1 MVWRAKLDSLQE
13 NLELAETNPI
23 DNGGDLGATLLAGAF
38 ISEAELRSAQEIAA
52 KSNKK
57 LSEVLLEQGLI
68 DSEVLG
74 SVLSLKYGVPVVN
87 LARFEVQPEAIA
99 LVPEQVAR
107 EHRILPVSLD
117 GNTLTIATDDPHDFR
132 AVNALASLTRKR
144 IVPVIAVGMKLDEA
158 IDGNYKLTSQIEQQV
173 SQIVNL
179 KVETAVGDVSEAEA
193 LKQAPVVQA
202 VDMIL
207 TQAVRDRASD
217 IHIEPQED
225 SLLIRNRI
233 DGVLHD
239 AVRLPLGVHTAIL
252 TRIKVLANL
261 NIAERRRPQD
271 GQFSASV
278 GNKRVDFRVATIEG
292 SHGEMA
298 VLRVLDKS
306 MLLIKLPELGM
317 TPTVLQPFEKLL
329 ASPFGMIL
337 VNGPTGSGKTT
348 TLYAALQKLDAKE
361 RNIMTVEDPIEYG
374 FKGISQIQV
383 NRQAGITFPVGL
395 RAIMRLDPDVILV
408 GEIRDAE
415 TATTAVQ
422 AAITGHLVLSSIHA
436 NDAVSALI
444 RLIDMG
450 VEPFLVT
457 SAVIGSL
464 SQRLVRK
471 VCPYC
476 RQMTEVSPA
485 EAMAYTTAMG
495 ETRDK
500 FSIGRGCNFC
510 SRSGFLGRIG
520 VYELL
525 TLTDALRKALI
536 KGTSASE
543 LKEQAVKEGMTPM
556 GRDGMQ
562 KVKDGLTA
570 PGEVMRNVFT
580 IL

>member
-1 MVWRAKLDSLQE
+1 
-13 NLELAETNPI
+13 LAERNST
-23 DNGGDLGATLLAGAF
+23 DNSGDLGATLLKGAF
-38 ISEAELRSAQEIAA
+38 ISEAELRTAQEMADR
-52 KSNKK
+52 SNKK
-57 LSEVLLEQGLI
+57 LAEVLLEQGLI
-68 DSEVLG
+68 DSEVLA

-107 EHRILPVSLD
+107 EHRILPVSVD
-117 GNTLTIATDDPHDFR
+117 GDTLTVATEDPHDFR

-144 IVPVIAVGMKLDEA
+144 IVTVIPMGMKLEKA

-173 SQIVNL
+173 NLSQLANL
-179 KVETAVGDVSEAEA
+179 KVETEVGDVSEVES

-202 VDMIL
+202 VDMML

-225 SLLIRNRI
+225 GLLVRNRI

-239 AVRLPLGVHTAIL
+239 AVRLPSGVHTAIL

-271 GQFSASV
+271 GQFGATV
-278 GNKRVDFRVATIEG
+278 GNKRVDFRVATVEG
-292 SHGEMA
+292 AHGEMA

-317 TPTVLQPFEKLL
+317 TPSVLQPFDKLL

-348 TLYAALQKLDAKE
+348 TLYSALQKLDAKE
-361 RNIMTVEDPIEYG
+361 RNIMTIEDPIEYS
-374 FKGISQIQV
+374 FKGINQIQV

-436 NDAVSALI
+436 NDAVSAMI

-476 RQMTEVSPA
+476 RQTTDVPAA
-485 EAMAYTTAMG
+485 EAMAYATAMG

-500 FSIGRGCNFC
+500 FSVGRGCNFC

-525 TLTDALRKALI
+525 TLTDAMRKMLI
-536 KGTSASE
+536 KGAGASE
-543 LKEQAVKEGMTPM
+543 LKELAIKEGMIPM
-556 GRDGMQ
+556 SRDGMQ

>member
-1 MVWRAKLDSLQE
+1 
-13 NLELAETNPI
+13 LAEKNST
-23 DNGGDLGATLLAGAF
+23 DNSGDLGATLLNGAF
-38 ISEAELRSAQEIAA
+38 ISEAELKSAQEIAA

-57 LSEVLLEQGLI
+57 LTEVLLEEGLI
-68 DSEVLG
+68 DTEVLA

-87 LARFEVQPEAIA
+87 LARFEVQPQAIA
-99 LVPEQVAR
+99 LVPEQMAR

-117 GNTLTIATDDPHDFR
+117 GDTLTIATDDPHDFK
-132 AVNALASLTRKR
+132 AVNTIASVTRKR
-144 IVPVIAVGMKLDEA
+144 IVTVIPVGMKLDKA

-173 SQIVNL
+173 NQIVNL
-179 KVETAVGDVSEAEA
+179 KVETEAPVDVSDAEA

-202 VDMIL
+202 VDMML

-239 AVRLPLGVHTAIL
+239 AVRLPLGVHSAIL
-252 TRIKVLANL
+252 TRIKVLSNL

-271 GQFSASV
+271 GQFSATV
-278 GNKRVDFRVATIEG
+278 GNKRVDFRVATVE
-292 SHGEMA
+292 SAHGEMA

-348 TLYAALQKLDAKE
+348 TLYSALQKLDAKE
-361 RNIMTVEDPIEYG
+361 RNIMTIEDPIEYG
-374 FKGISQIQV
+374 FKGINQIQV

-476 RQMTEVSPA
+476 RQMVEVPPA
-485 EAMAYTTAMG
+485 EAMAYATAMN
-495 ETRDK
+495 ETKDK

-510 SRSGFLGRIG
+510 SRSGFLGRVG
-520 VYELL
+520 AFELL
-525 TLTDALRKALI
+525 TLSDSLRKALI

-543 LKEQAVKEGMTPM
+543 LKEQAVKEGMIPM

-562 KVKDGLTA
+562 KVKDGITT

>member
-1 MVWRAKLDSLQE
+1 
-13 NLELAETNPI
+13 LAERNPI
-23 DNGGDLGATLLAGAF
+23 DNGGDLGAMLLKGAF
-38 ISEAELRSAQEIAA
+38 ISDAELKTAQEIAV
-52 KSNKK
+52 KSNKR

-107 EHRILPVSLD
+107 EHRVLPVAVD
-117 GNTLTIATDDPHDFR
+117 GDTLTVATDDPHDFR
-132 AVNALASLTRKR
+132 AVNTLASLTRKR
-144 IVPVIAVGMKLDEA
+144 IQMVIPVGMKLDKA

-173 SQIVNL
+173 SLSQLANQKNL
-179 KVETAVGDVSEAEA
+179 KVETEVGDISEAEA

-202 VDMIL
+202 VDMML

-271 GQFSASV
+271 GQFSATL
-278 GNKRVDFRVATIEG
+278 GNKRVDFRVATVEG
-292 SHGEMA
+292 AHGEMA

-317 TPTVLQPFEKLL
+317 SPLVLQPFEKLL
-329 ASPFGMIL
+329 SSPFGMIL

-348 TLYAALQKLDAKE
+348 TLYAALQKLDSQGH
-361 RNIMTVEDPIEYG
+361 NIMTIEDPIEYG
-374 FKGISQIQV
+374 FKGINQIQV

-476 RQMTEVSPA
+476 RQVTEVPPA
-485 EAMAYTTAMG
+485 EAMAYATAMG

-510 SRSGFLGRIG
+510 TRSGYLGRIG

-525 TLTDALRKALI
+525 TVTDSLRKALM
-536 KGTSASE
+536 KGSSASE
-543 LKEQAVKEGMTPM
+543 LKEHAIREGMIPM

-580 IL
+580 IV

>member
-1 MVWRAKLDSLQE
+1 MADRNTINND
-13 NLELAETNPI
+13 
-23 DNGGDLGATLLAGAF
+23 GDLGATLVKGAF
-38 ISEAELRSAQEIAA
+38 ITEAELKTAQEIAA
-52 KSNKK
+52 RSNRK
-57 LSEVLLEQGLI
+57 LADVLLEQGLI

-74 SVLSLKYGVPVVN
+74 SLLSLKYGVPVVN
-87 LARFEVQPEAIA
+87 LGRIEVQPEAVA

-107 EHRILPVSLD
+107 EHRILPVSLNGD
-117 GNTLTIATDDPHDFR
+117 TLTIATDDPHDFK
-132 AVNALASLTRKR
+132 AINTLASLTRKR
-144 IVPVIAVGMKLDEA
+144 IVTVIPVGMRLEEA
-158 IDGNYKLTSQIEQQV
+158 IEGNYKLTSRIEQQV
-173 SQIVNL
+173 SQIAGI
-179 KVETAVGDVSEAEA
+179 KVETETGDISEAEA

-202 VDMIL
+202 VDMML

-233 DGVLHD
+233 DGVLHE

-271 GQFSASV
+271 GQFSATIN
-278 GNKRVDFRVATIEG
+278 GKRVDFRVATVEG

-317 TPTVLQPFEKLL
+317 SPSVLQPFDKLL

-337 VNGPTGSGKTT
+337 VSGPTGSGKTT
-348 TLYAALQKLDAKE
+348 TLYSALQKLDAKE
-361 RNIMTVEDPIEYG
+361 RNIMTIEDPIEYG
-374 FKGISQIQV
+374 FAGINQIQV

-408 GEIRDAE
+408 GEIRDTE

-436 NDAVSALI
+436 NDGVSSLI

-464 SQRLVRK
+464 SQRLVRR

-476 RQMTEVSPA
+476 RNMTEVPPA
-485 EAMAYTTAMG
+485 GAVAYATAMG

-500 FSIGRGCNFC
+500 FMVGRGCNFC
-510 SRSGFLGRIG
+510 SRSGFLGRVG

-525 TLTDALRKALI
+525 ALTDNLRKMVM
-536 KGTSASE
+536 KGVTASE
-543 LKEQAVKEGMTPM
+543 LKEQAISEGMIAM
-556 GRDGMQ
+556 GKDGMQ
-562 KVKDGLTA
+562 KVRDGLTT
-570 PGEVMRNVFT
+570 PGEIMKNVFT
-580 IL
+580 IV

>member
-1 MVWRAKLDSLQE
+1 
-13 NLELAETNPI
+13 LAERKSI
-23 DNGGDLGATLLAGAF
+23 DSGGDLGAMLLQGAF
-38 ISEAELRSAQEIAA
+38 ISDAELKTAQEIAVR
-52 KSNKK
+52 SNKK
-57 LSEVLLEQGLI
+57 LTEVILEQGLI
-68 DSEVLG
+68 DSEVLA
-74 SVLSLKYGVPVVN
+74 SILSLKYGVPVVN
-87 LARFEVQPEAIA
+87 LARFEIQPEAIA

-107 EHRILPVSLD
+107 EHRILPVSVD
-117 GNTLTIATDDPHDFR
+117 GDTLTVATEDPHDFR
-132 AVNALASLTRKR
+132 AVNTLASLTRKR
-144 IVPVIAVGMKLDEA
+144 IVTVIPVGMKLDKA

-173 SQIVNL
+173 SLSQLANLKNL
-179 KVETAVGDVSEAEA
+179 KVETEVGDISEAEA

-202 VDMIL
+202 VDMML

-225 SLLIRNRI
+225 GLLIRNRI

-239 AVRLPLGVHTAIL
+239 AVRLPLGVHSAIL
-252 TRIKVLANL
+252 TRIKVLSNL

-271 GQFSASV
+271 GQFGATV
-278 GNKRVDFRVATIEG
+278 GNKRVDFRVATVEG
-292 SHGEMA
+292 AHGEMA

-317 TPTVLQPFEKLL
+317 APSVLQPFERLL

-348 TLYAALQKLDAKE
+348 TLYAALQKLDAQGH
-361 RNIMTVEDPIEYG
+361 NIMTIEDPIEYS
-374 FKGISQIQV
+374 FKGINQIQV

-436 NDAVSALI
+436 NDAVSAMI

-476 RQMTEVSPA
+476 RQTIEVPPA
-485 EAMAYTTAMG
+485 EAVAYATAMG

-500 FSIGRGCNFC
+500 FAVGRGCNFC

-525 TLTDALRKALI
+525 TLSDSIRKSLI
-536 KGTSASE
+536 KGSSASE
-543 LKEQAVKEGMTPM
+543 LKEQAIKEGMVPM

-562 KVKDGLTA
+562 KVKDGLTT

>member
-1 MVWRAKLDSLQE
+1 MPDKNNRDKNNIED
-13 NLELAETNPI
+13 
-23 DNGGDLGATLLAGAF
+23 GGDLGATLLQGAF
-38 ISEAELRSAQEIAA
+38 ITEAELKTAQEIA
-52 KSNKK
+52 SRTNRK

-74 SVLSLKYGVPVVN
+74 SILSLKYGVPVVN
-87 LARFEVQPEAIA
+87 LARVEVQPEAIA

-107 EHRILPVSLD
+107 EHRILPVSLNGD
-117 GNTLTIATDDPHDFR
+117 TLTIATDDTHDFR
-132 AVNALASLTRKR
+132 TVNTLASLTRKR
-144 IVPVIAVGMKLDEA
+144 IVTVIPVGMRLEKA
-158 IDGNYKLTSQIEQQV
+158 IDSNYKLTSQIEQQV
-173 SQIVNL
+173 SQIVGL
-179 KVETAVGDVSEAEA
+179 KVETETAELTEAEV

-202 VDMIL
+202 VDMML

-225 SLLIRNRI
+225 CLLIRNRI
-233 DGVLHD
+233 DGVLHE
-239 AVRLPLGVHTAIL
+239 AVRLPLGVHTAIM

-271 GQFSASV
+271 GQFSATIN
-278 GNKRVDFRVATIEG
+278 GKRIDFRVATVEG

-306 MLLIKLPELGM
+306 VLLIRLPDLGM
-317 TPTVLQPFEKLL
+317 SPSVMQPFDKLL

-337 VNGPTGSGKTT
+337 VSGPTGSGKTT

-361 RNIMTVEDPIEYG
+361 RNIMTIEDPIEYA
-374 FKGISQIQV
+374 FAGINQIQV

-464 SQRLVRK
+464 SQRLVRR

-476 RQMTEVSPA
+476 RHMAEVSPA
-485 EAMAYTTAMG
+485 EAMAYATAMG

-500 FSIGRGCNFC
+500 FMIGRGCNFC

-525 TLTDALRKALI
+525 TLTDNLRKMVMR
-536 KGTSASE
+536 GVTASE
-543 LKEQAVKEGMTPM
+543 IKEQAIADGMIPM
-556 GRDGMQ
+556 GKDGMQ
-562 KVKDGLTA
+562 KVKDGLTT
-570 PGEVMRNVFT
+570 PGEVMKNVFT

>member
-1 MVWRAKLDSLQE
+1 M
-13 NLELAETNPI
+13 
-23 DNGGDLGATLLAGAF
+23 DNGADLGATLLKGAF
-38 ISEAELRSAQEIAA
+38 ISEAELRTAQEVADR
-52 KSNKK
+52 SNKK
-57 LSEVLLEQGLI
+57 LAEVILEQGLM
-68 DSEVLG
+68 DSEVLA

-117 GNTLTIATDDPHDFR
+117 GDTLTIATDDPHDFR
-132 AVNALASLTRKR
+132 AVNRIASLTRKR
-144 IVPVIAVGMKLDEA
+144 IVTVIPMGMKLDKA

-173 SQIVNL
+173 SHIVNM
-179 KVETAVGDVSEAEA
+179 KVETEVGDVSEVEA

-202 VDMIL
+202 VDMML

-271 GQFSASV
+271 GQFGATV
-278 GNKRVDFRVATIEG
+278 GNKRVDFRVATVEG
-292 SHGEMA
+292 SYGEMA

-317 TPTVLQPFEKLL
+317 TPSVLQPFEKLL

-348 TLYAALQKLDAKE
+348 TLYSALQKLDAKE
-361 RNIMTVEDPIEYG
+361 RNIMTIEDPIEYS
-374 FKGISQIQV
+374 FKSINQIQV

-408 GEIRDAE
+408 GEIRDTE

-476 RQMTEVSPA
+476 RQTIEVSAA
-485 EAMAYTTAMG
+485 EAMAYATAMG
-495 ETRDK
+495 ESKGK

-520 VYELL
+520 VFELL
-525 TLTDALRKALI
+525 TLTDSMRKALM

-543 LKEQAVKEGMTPM
+543 LKEQAIKESMIPM

-562 KVKDGLTA
+562 KVKDGLTS

>member
-1 MVWRAKLDSLQE
+1 MANMDTGS
-13 NLELAETNPI
+13 
-23 DNGGDLGATLLAGAF
+23 DLGSTLLSGAF
-38 ISEAELRSAQEIAA
+38 ISESDLKNAQDIAA

-57 LSEVLLEQGLI
+57 LPEVLLEQGLI
-68 DSEVLG
+68 DSEVLA

-99 LVPEQVAR
+99 LVPEQIAR
-107 EHRILPVSLD
+107 EHRILPVSLEGD
-117 GNTLTIATDDPHDFR
+117 TLTVATDDPNDFKT
-132 AVNALASLTRKR
+132 VTTIASLTRKR
-144 IVPVIAVGMKLDEA
+144 IVTVIPVGMKLEKA
-158 IDGNYKLTSQIEQQV
+158 IDGNYKLTSQIEQQI
-173 SQIVNL
+173 SQIANL
-179 KVETAVGDVSEAEA
+179 EVKTEVADVSEAEA

-202 VDMIL
+202 VDMML

-225 SLLIRNRI
+225 CLLIRNRI

-271 GQFSASV
+271 GQFSATV
-278 GNKRVDFRVATIEG
+278 GNKRVDFRVATVES

-306 MLLIKLPELGM
+306 ILLIKLAELGM

-329 ASPFGMIL
+329 SSPFGMIL

-348 TLYAALQKLDAKE
+348 TLYSALQKLDAKE
-361 RNIMTVEDPIEYG
+361 RNIMTIEDPIEYG
-374 FKGISQIQV
+374 FKGIQQIQV

-476 RQMTEVSPA
+476 RQVTTAPPA
-485 EAMAYTTAMG
+485 EAMAYATAMG

-510 SRSGFLGRIG
+510 SRSGYLGRVG

-525 TLTDALRKALI
+525 TLTDSFRKALM

-543 LKEQAVKEGMTPM
+543 LKDQAIKEGMTAM

-562 KVKDGLTA
+562 KVKDGITTTA
-570 PGEVMRNVFT
+570 EVMRNVFT